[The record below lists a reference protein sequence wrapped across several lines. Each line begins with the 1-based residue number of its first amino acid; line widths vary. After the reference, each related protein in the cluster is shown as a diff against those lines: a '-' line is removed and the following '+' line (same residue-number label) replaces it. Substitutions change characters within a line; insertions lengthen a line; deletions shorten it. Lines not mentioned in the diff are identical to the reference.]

1 MPSASGVKSPSRSAE
16 LLQPKP
22 LASQLK
28 SSSPMLSSSER
39 REPSNLVDLNAQ
51 LYAQGITKSALKL
64 DGLSSKHRDNV
75 IRILQG
81 MLQKR
86 TVSQASPGQLSS

>member
-1 MPSASGVKSPSRSAE
+1 MIV
-16 LLQPKP
+16 
-22 LASQLK
+22 
-28 SSSPMLSSSER
+28 SSLEQQYSSER
-39 REPSNLVDLNAQ
+39 REPSNLVALNAQ

-86 TVSQASPGQLSS
+86 TVSRHLVWSRRILTN